1 MKNILQYFEKTCERF
16 PDHIAVADDHASVT
30 FHDLKRRS
38 QQAGTMLASALKKHP
53 HSCCYLYGQKP
64 CSGRGNARCSLQW

>member
-30 FHDLKRRS
+30 FHDLKR
-38 QQAGTMLASALKKHP
+38 KKQ
-53 HSCCYLYGQKP
+53 HSHYCYNYPQYIYIKHQDK
-64 CSGRGNARCSLQW
+64 SLIV